1 MLLEA
6 LQRGLP
12 KRELS
17 GIPTKKQRMDSNTPM
32 KHYLRPLIE
41 ESIRR
46 QLMINMQTPQL
57 GQASSGMVEPP
68 SVNPLENALMS
79 VPQGGGGAPRTPQ
92 GGQPYGA

>member
-17 GIPTKKQRMDSNTPM
+17 GIPTKKQRMESNTPM

-46 QLMINMQTPQL
+46 QLMMSMQAPQL

-79 VPQGGGGAPRTPQ
+79 NPQQGGGMSSPPQ